1 MFSRV
6 GPLVKSMGEQVLS
19 GMGLHVVAFSGSEAA
34 FRIGVREAA
43 YEEFLRVDVLGTDGR
58 HGESIAQILEKI
70 FDLDGHTSH
79 QEFTE
84 YLTKQGA
91 DVPDHQADLIRS
103 SVLRHS
109 HEHLGIEVAEVA
121 ALGIVRKSRGQPILL
136 TIDNLGLGH
145 LDLRLLLSIARFPH
159 IPVLIALHLCGA
171 TYEEAPAS
179 VQRLTRMLGK
189 RVVTLSEPR
198 EVIECTRDW
207 SEFFE
212 DSSVPDLREV
222 TILAALLG
230 RIPSPEVLSAVVSK
244 MGFTI
249 GPVQAYLQSAGVLTS
264 SVHWQFSS
272 YDEVACLRN
281 MIVEQRDVKE
291 LAWMAVA
298 ETRGSAN
305 AKGAT
310 SSEVLLYADLCELA
324 GEPALA
330 LAPLRHC
337 ALGFHLGEPDIMS
350 RLVEKHAHLLSFD
363 DHPGDRLAQEYVSL
377 RIAMTLNE
385 SNVESR
391 AQRLLED
398 AQEQALPNLA
408 ANALRVL
415 AIAAWNRDEFGRAQK
430 MMEEASCAHAVVED
444 WSHAGQ
450 DHLMLGWWNHRREA
464 YCAAYEAYYEAIR
477 CFEIAQDEGR
487 VAEGLALIGI
497 SLIAEN
503 KFEEATLVLD
513 KAWLLARR
521 VASSALCADIL
532 NSRAEIARAQSDW
545 ESAHEYASQAHAWFQ
560 LIGHRF
566 AHVAQFNLGLIAL
579 GAHRFGD
586 ARAILEEIRAIYPKA
601 GLESRLP
608 LVNAALAVCALAW
621 RDMTGFDESLF
632 PAETAISVGFRHPDF
647 PWILN
652 QGLLLAERTGQEP
665 ARERLADLIALFAEP
680 D

>member
-1 MFSRV
+1 
-6 GPLVKSMGEQVLS
+6 
-19 GMGLHVVAFSGSEAA
+19 MGLHVVAFSGSETA
-34 FRIGVREAA
+34 FRIGVREAP
-43 YEEFLRVDVLGTDGR
+43 YEEFFRVDVLGTDGR
-58 HGESIAQILEKI
+58 HGESIAQILEKV
-70 FDLDGHTSH
+70 FDLEAPTH
-79 QEFTE
+79 EELTE
-84 YLTKQGA
+84 YLTQQGV

-121 ALGIVRKSRGQPILL
+121 AQGIVRKSRERPILL

-159 IPVLIALHLCGA
+159 IPVLIALHLCGS

-179 VQRLTRMLGK
+179 VQRLTRMLGN

-207 SEFFE
+207 AELFE
-212 DSSVPDLREV
+212 QSPVPNLREV
-222 TILAALLG
+222 TILGALWG
-230 RIPSPEVLSAVVSK
+230 RIPSPDVMSAVLSK
-244 MGFTI
+244 KGFDV
-249 GPVQAYLQSAGVLTS
+249 GPVQAYLQQAGVLTP

-272 YDEVACLRN
+272 FDEVICLRN
-281 MIVEQRDVKE
+281 MIVEQSDVKE
-291 LAWMAVA
+291 LALAAVA
-298 ETRGSAN
+298 ETRESAN
-305 AKGAT
+305 ATGVT
-310 SSEVLLYADLCELA
+310 SSEVLLFADLCALA

-330 LAPLRHC
+330 LAPLRRC
-337 ALGFHLGEPDIMS
+337 ALGFHLGESDVMS
-350 RLVEKHAHLLSFD
+350 RLVDKHAYLLSFD
-363 DHPGDRLAQEYVSL
+363 ENPHGRLSQEYVSL

-385 SNVESR
+385 PNMASR
-391 AQRLLED
+391 AQNLLKE
-398 AQEQALPNLA
+398 AETHNLPNIA

-415 AIAAWNRDEFGRAQK
+415 AMVAWNAGDLGPAQE
-430 MMEEASCAHAVVED
+430 MMEEASLAHAEVED
-444 WSHAGQ
+444 WNHAGQ
-450 DHLMLGWWNHRREA
+450 DHLMLGWWSHRRQE
-464 YCAAYEAYYEAIR
+464 YPAAYDAYYEAIR
-477 CFEIAQDEGR
+477 YFEIAENEGR
-487 VAEGLALIGI
+487 VAEGLALVGI

-503 KFEEATLVLD
+503 KFDEAAVVLD

-532 NSRAEIARAQSDW
+532 NSRAEIARAQADW
-545 ESAHEYASQAHAWFQ
+545 ESAHEYASQAFAWFQ

-608 LVNAALAVCALAW
+608 LVDAALAVCALAW
-621 RDMTGFDESLF
+621 RDMSGFDGSLF
-632 PAETAISVGFRHPDF
+632 SAETAISVGFRHPDF

-652 QGLLLAERTGQEP
+652 QGLLLAQRTDQEA

-680 D
+680 A